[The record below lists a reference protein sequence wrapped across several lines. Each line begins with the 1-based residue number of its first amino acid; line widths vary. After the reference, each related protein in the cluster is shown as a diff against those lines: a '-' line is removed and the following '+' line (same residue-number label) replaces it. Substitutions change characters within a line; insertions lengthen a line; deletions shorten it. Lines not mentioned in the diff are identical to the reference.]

1 MSPASTLLARGR
13 LDATDVGVGGNLGV
27 VESGEGGVH
36 CGIVKV
42 GLERATNLSQ
52 NSGSAP
58 KNMTVTRDMVRV
70 IWNGFAIALRLDTC
84 GDLHGEGIYFGSGQ
98 WGHGQ
103 IGHVG
108 RVLTIPYQLKLS
120 A

>member
-1 MSPASTLLARGR
+1 MVGAAN
-13 LDATDVGVGGNLGV
+13 VGVGGNLGV

-36 CGIVKV
+36 CGAVNV